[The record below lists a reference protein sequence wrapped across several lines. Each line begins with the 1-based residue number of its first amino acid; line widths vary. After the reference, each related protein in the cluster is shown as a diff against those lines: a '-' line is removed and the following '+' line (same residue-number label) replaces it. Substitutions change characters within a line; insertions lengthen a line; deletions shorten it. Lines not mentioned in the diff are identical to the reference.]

1 MPRTLRLMG
10 EAKVKR
16 LASFGVHTVEELA
29 TVDVRDR
36 IFAVSV
42 TTNKRSDLA
51 VKTLA
56 RWRDAAASYLRKRHG
71 EAPEGDSRDVS
82 AASRVIHADDVSIDA
97 LDDLEEAAAHPP
109 SAEPAEARAPS
120 RAGAK
125 GANAT
130 ESAACHGERR
140 SPRLASAIF
149 VCARPS
155 VHSSTNPLPS
165 H

>member
-97 LDDLEEAAAHPP
+97 LDDLEEAGGPP
-109 SAEPAEARAPS
+109 AFR
-120 RAGAK
+120 
-125 GANAT
+125 
-130 ESAACHGERR
+130 
-140 SPRLASAIF
+140 
-149 VCARPS
+149 
-155 VHSSTNPLPS
+155 
-165 H
+165 